1 MICRLICDVIKGSLI
16 CGLGLFSC
24 SGVSAQTAGGQESGP
39 GISPGPSGRHS
50 GADHRVRLLWLNK
63 SGRYGPGNYGRSFQ
77 FGGRK
82 RFYEIHVPSGYE
94 PGVAAP
100 VVMIL
105 HGGGGNTPIM
115 RFKTGMDELSNKEG
129 FIVVYAAGTSSR
141 YVDQR
146 LHWNTGLPTKDPEQM
161 KVDDVGYFS
170 YILDDLP
177 KYFSVDENRIFAA
190 GFSNGARMCYRLAA
204 ELSNRIAAIAP
215 IGAQR
220 GLDEFPKPPSRE
232 ISIIHFHGKQDPFA
246 AYAGG
251 PGRGS
256 GRGQFK
262 PYPIPPVEKA
272 IQTWVRHN
280 GCSPKPKAEQV
291 GQACCLQ
298 YSSGRNGAEVV
309 LWVLEDG
316 GHTWPGGQASRFE
329 ILMRVGNTNRD
340 ISASKLLW
348 EFFKRHPLTEKPAKP
363 R

>member
-1 MICRLICDVIKGSLI
+1 MIFRLVFDAIKGSLI
-16 CGLGLFSC
+16 CGIGLLSC
-24 SGVSAQTAGGQESGP
+24 CGASAQPPGGQENGP
-39 GISPGPSGRHS
+39 GISPGPAGRHS

-63 SGRYGPGNYGRSFQ
+63 AGEYGPGNYGRSFQ

-82 RFYEIHVPSGYE
+82 RFYEIHVPPGYK
-94 PGVAAP
+94 PGVPTP

-105 HGGGGNTPIM
+105 HGGGGNTPVM
-115 RFKTGMDELSNKEG
+115 RFKTGMDALSNQEG

-146 LHWNTGLPTKDPEQM
+146 LHWNTGLPTKDPAQG

-170 YILDDLP
+170 YIIDDLP
-177 KYFSVDENRIFAA
+177 KYFSVDKDRIYAA

-204 ELSNRIAAIAP
+204 ELSDRIAAVAP

-220 GLDEFPKPPSRE
+220 SLDEFAKKPSRE

-251 PGRGS
+251 PSRGT

-272 IQTWVRHN
+272 IQTWAKHN
-280 GCSPKPKAEQV
+280 GCSTKPKTGQV
-291 GQACCLQ
+291 GKARCFQF
-298 YSSGRNGAEVV
+298 SGGRNGAEVV

-329 ILMRVGNTNRD
+329 VLMRVGNTNRD

-348 EFFKRHPLTEKPAKP
+348 EFFQRHPLKKKSAES